1 MRFYTNVQMI
11 GNQFLIRGV
20 ENGKRYEHRDEFF
33 PSVFVKT
40 KKDSKYRTLNGKAV
54 EEVRPGTVRDCRD
67 FYKRYTDVDGFEIYG
82 NDRYIYQYIS
92 EKYPEDEIKF
102 DISQIKLVT
111 LDIETTAEHG
121 FPDIESAIEEILAIT
136 IQDYTTKK
144 ITTWGVKPFA
154 NKQDNVTYYHCHS
167 EQELL
172 GHFINYW
179 MVDVPDVITG
189 WNIQLFDIPYICK
202 RLNRVFGEKVMKRL
216 SNWGLVTEGKIF
228 IQGREH
234 VTYDIGGLTQL
245 DYLDLYKKFTYKAQ
259 ESYRLDYIAEV
270 ELGQKKL
277 DHSEFDTF
285 KDFYT
290 KGWQK
295 FIEYNIVDVELV
307 DRLESKMKLI
317 ELALTM
323 AYEAKVNYAD
333 VFYQVRMWDNIIYNY
348 LKKRDIVVPPRKK
361 ETKNEK
367 YAGAYV
373 KEPIPGKYDWVVSF
387 DLNSLYPHLIMQYNI
402 SPETLLEERHPT
414 ASVDKIL
421 NEEIN
426 FELYKDN
433 AVCANGAMF
442 RKDVRGFL
450 PELMEKMYGDRVIF
464 KKKMLKAKQD
474 YEKTPTKALE
484 KEISRCNNIQMAKK
498 ISLNSAYGAIG
509 NQYFRYY
516 QLANAEA
523 ITLSGQVSI
532 RWIENKMNIY
542 LNNLLQ
548 TTDTDYVIASD
559 TDSIYLNMGP
569 IVDKFFA
576 NKSSDKAKIVEL
588 LDMVCGEKLEPYI
601 EKCYQELADYVSAYD
616 QKMSM
621 KRENIADR
629 GIWTAK
635 KRYILNV
642 WNSEGVAYAEP
653 KLKMMGIEA
662 VKSSTPAPCRKMIK
676 DALQL
681 MMSGTED
688 EVIDF
693 IDKSRS
699 KFKSLPPEQISFPR
713 SVSDVVKYKSSSNI
727 YSKGTPIHARGAL
740 LFNHYIKENKLDNKY
755 SLIKNG
761 EKIKFCYL
769 KKPNII
775 HENVISFIQEFPKEL
790 NLNQY
795 IDYDLQFEKAF
806 LDPLKTILDAI
817 GWKVEK
823 TNTLESFFS

>member
-1 MRFYTNVQMI
+1 MKFYTNVQLI
-11 GNQFLIRGV
+11 GNQFLVRGV
-20 ENGKRYEHRDEFF
+20 DNGERFEYRDDFF
-33 PSVFVKT
+33 PTLFVKSNRN
-40 KKDSKYRTLNGKAV
+40 SKYRTLGGEKV
-54 EEVRPGTVRDCRD
+54 EPVKPGTVRDCREFFKKYED
-67 FYKRYTDVDGFEIYG
+67 IEGFSIYG
-82 NDRYIYQYIS
+82 NERYIYQYIS

-102 DISQIKLVT
+102 DISKIKLVT
-111 LDIETTAEHG
+111 LDIEVSSEQG
-121 FPDIESAIEEILAIT
+121 FPDVESCQEEILAIT

-144 ITTWGVKPFA
+144 IITWGAKPFH
-154 NKQDNVTYYHCHS
+154 NKQKNVTYHHCPT
-167 EQELL
+167 EYQLL
-172 GHFINYW
+172 SSFIEYW
-179 MVDVPDVITG
+179 MVDVPDVVTG
-189 WNIQLFDIPYICK
+189 WNIELYDIPYICK
-202 RLNRVFGEKVMKRL
+202 RLNRVLGEKLMKRF
-216 SNWGLVTEGKIF
+216 SNWGLVTEGETFIKGRKHTIF
-228 IQGREH
+228 D
-234 VTYDIGGLTQL
+234 VGGLTQL
-245 DYLDLYKKFTYKAQ
+245 DYLNLYKKFTYKAQ

-307 DRLESKMKLI
+307 DRLEDKMKLI

-323 AYEAKVNYAD
+323 AYDAKVNYAD

-348 LKKRDIVVPPRKK
+348 LKRRDIVIPPKKK

-414 ASVDKIL
+414 ATVDKIL

-442 RKDVRGFL
+442 RKDMRGFL

-464 KKKMLKAKQD
+464 KKKMLAAKQQ
-474 YEKTPTKALE
+474 YEKTPTVALE
-484 KEISRCNNIQMAKK
+484 KEIARCNNIQMAKK
-498 ISLNSAYGAIG
+498 IALNSAYGAIG

-516 QLANAEA
+516 KLANAEA

-532 RWIENKMNIY
+532 RWIENRMNSY
-542 LNNLLQ
+542 LNKLLS
-548 TTDTDYVIASD
+548 TKDTDYVIASD

-569 IVDKFFA
+569 LVDKFFA
-576 NKSSDKAKIVEL
+576 SKSGDKARIVGL
-588 LDMVCGEKLEPYI
+588 LDMVCQEKLEPYI
-601 EKCYQELADYVSAYD
+601 DACYKELAEYVSAYD
-616 QKMSM
+616 QKMQM

-642 WNSEGVAYAEP
+642 WDSEGVRYEDP
-653 KLKMMGIEA
+653 KLKVMGIES
-662 VKSSTPAPCRKMIK
+662 VKSSTPAPCRKMLK
-676 DALQL
+676 DAFKIL
-681 MMSGTED
+681 MTGNED
-688 EVIDF
+688 DMIKF
-693 IDKSRS
+693 IDECRS
-699 KFKSLPPEQISFPR
+699 EFKTLPPESISFPR
-713 SVSDVVKYKSSSNI
+713 SVSDVVKYASSSDI
-727 YSKGTPIHARGAL
+727 YIKGTPIHVRGAL
-740 LFNHYIKENKLDNKY
+740 LFNHHIKKHNLTNKY
-755 SLIKNG
+755 SLIQNG

-769 KKPNII
+769 KKPNIL
-775 HENVISFIQEFPKEL
+775 HENIISFISDFPKEL
-790 NLNQY
+790 GIDKY
-795 IDYDLQFEKAF
+795 IDHDLQFEKSF
-806 LDPLKTILDAI
+806 LEPLKAILDAI
-817 GWKVEK
+817 NWSVEK
-823 TNTLESFFS
+823 TVNLEMFF